1 MFHFSLPS
9 LPPSPLS
16 LHTPRLSPSIPEP
29 HGKSS
34 TARSIMQK
42 RRVSFHPSTESIGGI
57 ERVKKGANSLKG
69 GVVKGTRSKS
79 LHEPNVRKISD
90 MDKYLLYLTR
100 PDLDVQNNLKKLRKQ
115 FILTTVLAKK
125 IDHRQSKPV
134 EEPVADLHKNC
145 IEFTWR
151 VFIHDQALS
160 ISVCHCISLLHEMPS
175 SGENCSFFGHLASKH
190 CKRKIV
196 MDKELLFESKSDAD
210 QFVSE
215 HHGAIYAENKHRQMS
230 CAWELEEKDSNGNN
244 VGMTNSF
251 SLYKSDKSK
260 RLFPVFGVETGVDY
274 ILEING
280 RKFEPVDIQYV
291 DQKRLKHAKGATQEA
306 PKGSNALWMMCGGCL
321 GTSKGTCKNSDIR
334 TYNDFIERQLSSM
347 HSSDSFYA
355 SPHDV
360 DRATK
365 PRGGH
370 NTAMLHYRT
379 SVPSPAH
386 DVYDTPHRGHYDSTS
401 VR

>member
-1 MFHFSLPS
+1 
-9 LPPSPLS
+9 
-16 LHTPRLSPSIPEP
+16 
-29 HGKSS
+29 
-34 TARSIMQK
+34 MQK
-42 RRVSFHPSTESIGGI
+42 RRVSFHPSTESIGTKK
-57 ERVKKGANSLKG
+57 ELVKKRANSLKG
-69 GVVKGTRSKS
+69 GGVKGTRSKS
-79 LHEPNVRKISD
+79 LYEPNVRKMSD
-90 MDKYLLYLTR
+90 IDKYLLYLTR

-125 IDHRQSKPV
+125 TDHRQSKPAQPV
-134 EEPVADLHKNC
+134 EEPVAHLHKNC

-151 VFIHDQALS
+151 VFIHDKALS

-175 SGENCSFFGHLASKH
+175 SGENCSFFGNLASKH
-190 CKRKIV
+190 CKRNIV
-196 MDKELLFESKSDAD
+196 MDKELLFESKSKAD
-210 QFVSE
+210 HFVCE
-215 HHGAIYAENKHRQMS
+215 QHGTIYAENKHQRMS
-230 CAWELEEKDSNGNN
+230 CTWEWEEKDSNGND
-244 VGMTNSF
+244 VGMTNNF

-260 RLFPVFGVETGVDY
+260 RLFPVFDVETGVDY

-291 DQKRLKHAKGATQEA
+291 DQKRLKHSKGATQEA

-347 HSSDSFYA
+347 HSSDSFYT

-365 PRGGH
+365 PRD
-370 NTAMLHYRT
+370 TAMLHYLT
-379 SVPSPAH
+379 SVPSPVH
-386 DVYDTPHRGHYDSTS
+386 DVYDTPHRGSYDSIS